1 MFIFQISVPSSSNG
15 WEGSDHLPTFRVEA
29 TSRSEARAKIA
40 SLLAHLPKGC
50 TVNIF
55 AI

>member
-1 MFIFQISVPSSSNG
+1 LFIFQISVPSSSNG